1 MATRHQVRQ
10 SVVSLLYANEMGS
23 EMEEFSN
30 EFLEEKKIRNDQKS
44 FMLTL
49 YNGVL
54 DNLNLI
60 DEALDAHLGKWK
72 LGEIGAVERAI
83 LRLGAY
89 EIKFTNTQSAI
100 VINEAILL
108 ANELG
113 SDSST
118 RFINGVLD
126 AISKVN

>member
-23 EMEEFSN
+23 EMDEFAE
-30 EFLEEKKIRNDQKS
+30 EFLEEKKIRNDQKN
-44 FMLTL
+44 FTLEL

-54 DNLNLI
+54 QNLDLI
-60 DEALDAHLGKWK
+60 DAALNIHLGKWK
-72 LGEIGAVERAI
+72 LGEIGSVERAI

-89 EIKFTNTQSAI
+89 EIKFTNTDDAI
-100 VINEAILL
+100 IINEAVMLG
-108 ANELG
+108 NELG

-126 AISKVN
+126 AISKVK

>member
-23 EMEEFSN
+23 EMDEFAE
-30 EFLEEKKIRNDQKS
+30 EFLEEKKIRNDQKN
-44 FMLTL
+44 FTLEL

-54 DNLNLI
+54 QNLDLI
-60 DEALDAHLGKWK
+60 DEALNIDLGKWK
-72 LGEIGAVERAI
+72 LGEIGSVERAI

-89 EIKFTNTQSAI
+89 EIKFTNTDDAI
-100 VINEAILL
+100 IINEAVMLG
-108 ANELG
+108 NELG

-126 AISKVN
+126 AISKVK

>member
-10 SVVSLLYANEMGS
+10 GVVSLLYANEMGS
-23 EMEEFSN
+23 EMDEFAE
-30 EFLEEKKIRNDQKS
+30 EFLEEKKIRNDQKN
-44 FMLTL
+44 FTLEL

-54 DNLNLI
+54 QNLDLI
-60 DEALDAHLGKWK
+60 DEALNIYLGKWK
-72 LGEIGAVERAI
+72 LGEIGSVERAI

-89 EIKFTNTQSAI
+89 EIKFTNTDDAI
-100 VINEAILL
+100 IINEAVMLG
-108 ANELG
+108 NELG

-126 AISKVN
+126 AISKVK

>member
-23 EMEEFSN
+23 EMDEFAE
-30 EFLEEKKIRNDQKS
+30 EFLEEKKIRNDQKK
-44 FMLTL
+44 FTLEL

-54 DNLNLI
+54 QNLDLI
-60 DEALDAHLGKWK
+60 DEALNIHLGKWK
-72 LGEIGAVERAI
+72 LGEIGSVERAI

-89 EIKFTNTQSAI
+89 EIKFTNTDDAI
-100 VINEAILL
+100 IINEAVML

-126 AISKVN
+126 AISKVK

>member
-44 FMLTL
+44 FTLTL

-60 DEALDAHLGKWK
+60 DEALDTHLGKWK

-126 AISKVN
+126 AISKVS

>member
-44 FMLTL
+44 FTLTL

>member
-23 EMEEFSN
+23 EMDEFAE
-30 EFLEEKKIRNDQKS
+30 EFLEEKKIRNDQKK
-44 FMLTL
+44 FTLEL

-54 DNLNLI
+54 QNLDLI
-60 DEALDAHLGKWK
+60 DEALNTHLGKWK
-72 LGEIGAVERAI
+72 LCDIGSVERAI

-89 EIKFTNTQSAI
+89 EIKFTNTDDAI
-100 VINEAILL
+100 IINEAVML

-126 AISKVN
+126 AISKVK

>member
-10 SVVSLLYANEMGS
+10 GVVSLLYANEMGS
-23 EMEEFSN
+23 EMDEFAE
-30 EFLEEKKIRNDQKS
+30 EFLEEKKIRNDQKN
-44 FMLTL
+44 FTLEL

-54 DNLNLI
+54 QNLDLI
-60 DEALDAHLGKWK
+60 DKALNIHLGKWK
-72 LGEIGAVERAI
+72 LGEIGSVERAI

-89 EIKFTNTQSAI
+89 EIKFTNTDDAI
-100 VINEAILL
+100 IINEAVML

-118 RFINGVLD
+118 RFINAVLD
-126 AISKVN
+126 AISKVK

>member
-23 EMEEFSN
+23 EMDEFPA
-30 EFLEEKKIRNDQKS
+30 EFLEEKKIRNDQKAFTMS
-44 FMLTL
+44 L
-49 YNGVL
+49 YNGVMENLSNL
-54 DNLNLI
+54 DELLNNY
-60 DEALDAHLGKWK
+60 LGKWK
-72 LGEIGAVERAI
+72 LNEIGAVERAI

-89 EIKFTNTQSAI
+89 EIKFTDTDRAI
-100 VINEAILL
+100 IINEAVLL
-108 ANELG
+108 ASELG

-126 AISKVN
+126 ALSKAK

>member
-44 FMLTL
+44 FTLTL

-89 EIKFTNTQSAI
+89 EIKFTNTQNAI